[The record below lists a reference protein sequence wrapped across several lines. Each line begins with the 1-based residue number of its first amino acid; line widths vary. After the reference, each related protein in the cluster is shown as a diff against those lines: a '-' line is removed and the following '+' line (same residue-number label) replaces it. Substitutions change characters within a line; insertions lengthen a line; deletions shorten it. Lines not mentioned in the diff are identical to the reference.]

1 MSREYTTI
9 GDVNDICGFFE
20 KYNTVN
26 NEHFTSLFGNPTEN
40 EIKTMDYILSDV
52 FGSKVLLQKYSDIKN
67 NLGASVLMGR
77 LVHIA
82 DNYFYNNWLAIKH
95 SIETALNSDMSKP
108 LESVQTV
115 ESKKTG
121 SNETQNKLNAFDSST
136 ASDTDNSNNS
146 YNDNFLTT
154 ETNHYSNGKTPTENA
169 KNQIDFIKNNDFIE
183 TILNDVVSLFCIDV
197 YDDNYICGRT
207 SSSGGGSDPELENR
221 ITQCENDITDIKK
234 LIPETATEQNKL
246 ATIADIQSGYDDTE
260 LREKIEENTQNIQ
273 AIYDDLTGYAT
284 KQELQA
290 VENKIPDVTNLATK
304 NELQAVENK
313 IPDVTNLATKSE
325 LQAVENQIPDVT
337 NLATKSEVQAIT
349 DLMPSNAST
358 ENKLTT
364 KSEVQAVE
372 NKIPD
377 VTNLATKSELQAV
390 ENQIPD
396 VTNLATKSEVQAIND
411 LIPSNASTE
420 NKLATMADIGG
431 GSGGGSY
438 YTVDAEVDTG
448 NIYKEGSR
456 EKPIYRK
463 VLNVA
468 SISSGG
474 NVDISTSFTGATKFI
489 NITGSYNQNGVRHCL
504 GYYFDG
510 SGYKGVQA
518 EVRMSM
524 VRFSVL
530 GQGLTFTDV
539 SLIIEYI
546 K

>member
-1 MSREYTTI
+1 MNREYTTI
-9 GDVNDICGFFE
+9 GDVNDESGFFE

-26 NEHFTSLFGNPTEN
+26 NEHFMSLFGNPTEN
-40 EIKTMDYILSDV
+40 EIKTMDFILSDV
-52 FGSKVLLQKYSDIKN
+52 YGSKVLLQKYSDIIN

-82 DNYFYNNWLAIKH
+82 DNYFFDNWLGIKH
-95 SIETALNSDMSKP
+95 SIETAFNSDISKP
-108 LESVQTV
+108 LESVKTI
-115 ESKKTG
+115 ETKKTG
-121 SNETQNKLNAFDSST
+121 SNETQNKLNAFDGSM
-136 ASDTDNSNNS
+136 ASDTDKTNNS
-146 YNDNFLTT
+146 YNDNFSTT
-154 ETNHYSNGKTPTENA
+154 ETKHYSNGKIPTENA

-183 TILNDVVSLFCIDV
+183 TILNDVVSLFCLDV
-197 YDDNYICGRT
+197 YDDSYICGRT
-207 SSSGGGSDPELENR
+207 SSGGESNPELENR
-221 ITQCENDITDIKK
+221 ITQCENDIIDIKK

-246 ATIADIQSGYDDTE
+246 ATIADVQSGYDDTE
-260 LREKIEENTQNIQ
+260 LRGKIEENTQNIQ
-273 AIYDDLTGYAT
+273 AIKKLIPETATEQNKLAT

-290 VENKIPDVTNLATK
+290 VEN
-304 NELQAVENK
+304 Q

-337 NLATKSEVQAIT
+337 NLATKSE
-349 DLMPSNAST
+349 
-358 ENKLTT
+358 
-364 KSEVQAVE
+364 
-372 NKIPD
+372 
-377 VTNLATKSELQAV
+377 LQAV

-396 VTNLATKSEVQAIND
+396 VTNLATKAEVQALESQIPDVTNLATKAELQAVESQIPDVTNLATKAEVQAINN
-411 LIPSNASTE
+411 LIPSTASSE

-438 YTVDAEVDTG
+438 YTVGVEVDTG

-468 SISSGG
+468 SIASGG
-474 NVDISTSFTGATKFI
+474 TVDISTSFAGATKFI
-489 NITGSYNQNGVRHCL
+489 NITGSYNLNNIRHCL
-504 GYYFDG
+504 GYYHDG
-510 SGYKGVQA
+510 TSFKGVQA

-524 VRFSVL
+524 IRFSVL
-530 GQGLTFTDV
+530 GAGLTFTDV

>member
-1 MSREYTTI
+1 MNREYTTI
-9 GDVNDICGFFE
+9 GDVNDISGFFE

-26 NEHFTSLFGNPTEN
+26 NAHFTSLFGTPTES
-40 EIKTMDYILSDV
+40 EIETMDFILSDV
-52 FGSKVLLQKYSDIKN
+52 YGSKVLLQKYSDIKN
-67 NLGASVLMGR
+67 NQGAGVLMNR
-77 LVHIA
+77 LVCIA

-108 LESVQTV
+108 LESVKTIAT
-115 ESKKTG
+115 EKTG
-121 SNETQNKLNAFDSST
+121 SNETQNKLNAFDGST
-136 ASDTDNSNNS
+136 ASDSDNSNNT
-146 YNDNFLTT
+146 YTDNFSTT

-169 KNQIDFIKNNDFIE
+169 KKQIDFVKNNDFIE
-183 TILNDVVSLFCIDV
+183 IILNDVVSLSCIDV

-207 SSSGGGSDPELENR
+207 SSGGKSDPELENR
-221 ITQCENDITDIKK
+221 IEQCENDISGIKK

-246 ATIADIQSGYDDTE
+246 ATIADVQSGYDDTE
-260 LREKIEENTQNIQ
+260 LRGKIEENTQNIQ
-273 AIYDDLTGYAT
+273 AIYDDLTNYAT
-284 KQELQA
+284 KSELQT
-290 VENKIPDVTNLATK
+290 VES
-304 NELQAVENK
+304 K

-325 LQAVENQIPDVT
+325 LQAVENQIPDVN

-349 DLMPSNAST
+349 
-358 ENKLTT
+358 
-364 KSEVQAVE
+364 
-372 NKIPD
+372 
-377 VTNLATKSELQAV
+377 
-390 ENQIPD
+390 
-396 VTNLATKSEVQAIND
+396 D

-431 GSGGGSY
+431 GSGGGGGSY
-438 YTVDAEVDTG
+438 YTVEQEVDTG

-463 VLNVA
+463 VLYLD

-474 NVDISTSFTGATKFI
+474 TVDISTSFTGATRFV
-489 NITGSYNQNGVRHCL
+489 NITGSYNLNNIRHCF
-504 GYYFDG
+504 GYYHDG
-510 SGYKGVQA
+510 VSFKGVQA

-530 GQGLTFTDV
+530 GSGLTFTDV